1 MSILKKEK
9 GVMFMRKYIY
19 FLLNIILTVLILNG
33 CQAIENNTNESILE
47 LTELNYN
54 EIRDKLIRFHVIA
67 NSDTDEDQNLKL
79 KVRDKVVEALSERLG
94 NVNSLEEAENI
105 LEENI
110 DYVNEIAK
118 DVIEENNY
126 TYEVNTML
134 SYENFPDKVYGDCVF
149 PQGNYEAFRVII
161 GQGKG
166 QNWWCVMFPSLCF
179 VDESKNSVDSSEL
192 KEEIEN
198 IEPKN
203 NETTNENK
211 EKNKES
217 SDVNNGVKFKFKIV
231 EVINGILD

>member
-1 MSILKKEK
+1 
-9 GVMFMRKYIY
+9 MFMKKYIY
-19 FLLNIILTVLILNG
+19 FILPMILTVLILNG
-33 CQAIENNTNESILE
+33 CKTINNNADDYSLE
-47 LTELNYN
+47 LTELNYDD
-54 EIRDKLIRFHVIA
+54 IKDKLIRFHVIA

-79 KVRDKVVEALSERLG
+79 KVRDKVVEALSEKLS
-94 NVNSLEEAENI
+94 NVNSLEEAENV

-118 DVIEENNY
+118 EVIEENNY
-126 TYEVNTML
+126 TYEVTTML

-161 GQGKG
+161 GEGKG

-179 VDESKNSVDSSEL
+179 VDESKNSVDSSYL

-203 NETTNENK
+203 NETINEDK

-217 SDVNNGVKFKFKIV
+217 SNVNNGVKFKFKIV
-231 EVINGILD
+231 EVINNIFD

>member
-1 MSILKKEK
+1 MK
-9 GVMFMRKYIY
+9 KYIY
-19 FLLNIILTVLILNG
+19 FVIPMVLAVLILNG
-33 CQAIENNTNESILE
+33 CQAIENNTKESRFE
-47 LTELNYN
+47 LTELNYDD
-54 EIRDKLIRFHVIA
+54 IKDKLIRFHVIA

-79 KVRDKVVEALSERLG
+79 KVRDKVVEALSEKLS
-94 NVNSLEEAENI
+94 NVNSLEEAEDV

-118 DVIEENNY
+118 EVIEENNY
-126 TYEVNTML
+126 TYEVITML

-161 GQGKG
+161 GEGKG

-179 VDESKNSVDSSEL
+179 VDESKNSVDSSDL

-203 NETTNENK
+203 NETTNEDK

-217 SDVNNGVKFKFKIV
+217 SNVNNGVKFKFKIV
-231 EVINGILD
+231 EVIKDILD

>member
-1 MSILKKEK
+1 
-9 GVMFMRKYIY
+9 MRKYIY
-19 FLLNIILTVLILNG
+19 FIIPMVLIVLVFNG
-33 CQAIENNTNESILE
+33 CQSISINTKESSLE
-47 LTELNYN
+47 LTELNY
-54 EIRDKLIRFHVIA
+54 EDIKDKLIRFHVIA

-79 KVRDKVVEALSERLG
+79 KVRDKVVEALSEKLS
-94 NVNSLEEAENI
+94 NVNSLEEAENV

-118 DVIEENNY
+118 EVIEENNY
-126 TYEVNTML
+126 TYEVTTML

-161 GQGKG
+161 GEGKG

-179 VDESKNSVDSSEL
+179 VDESKNSVDSSDL

-203 NETTNENK
+203 NETINEDK

-217 SDVNNGVKFKFKIV
+217 SNVNDGVKFKFKIV
-231 EVINGILD
+231 EVIKDILD

>member
-1 MSILKKEK
+1 
-9 GVMFMRKYIY
+9 MRKYIY
-19 FLLNIILTVLILNG
+19 FIIPMVLTVVIFNG
-33 CQAIENNTNESILE
+33 CQSIAINTKESSLE
-47 LTELNYN
+47 LTELNYDD
-54 EIRDKLIRFHVIA
+54 IKDKLIRFHVIA

-79 KVRDKVVEALSERLG
+79 KVRDKVVEALSEKLS
-94 NVNSLEEAENI
+94 NVNSLEEAENV
-105 LEENI
+105 LKENI

-118 DVIEENNY
+118 EVIEENNY

-134 SYENFPDKVYGDCVF
+134 SYENFPDKVYGDYIF

-161 GQGKG
+161 GEGKG

-179 VDESKNSVDSSEL
+179 VDESKNSVDSSDL

-211 EKNKES
+211 EKNKEKNKES
-217 SDVNNGVKFKFKIV
+217 SNVNNGVKFKFKIV
-231 EVINGILD
+231 EVIKEILD

>member
-1 MSILKKEK
+1 
-9 GVMFMRKYIY
+9 MRKYIY
-19 FLLNIILTVLILNG
+19 FLLHIILTVLILNV

-79 KVRDKVVEALSERLG
+79 KVRDKVVEALSERLC

-161 GQGKG
+161 GEGKG

-211 EKNKES
+211 EKNKKS
-217 SDVNNGVKFKFKIV
+217 SDVNNRVKFKFKIV

>member
-1 MSILKKEK
+1 
-9 GVMFMRKYIY
+9 MRKYIY
-19 FLLNIILTVLILNG
+19 FIIPMVLTVLIFNG
-33 CQAIENNTNESILE
+33 CQSIAINTKESSLE
-47 LTELNYN
+47 LKELNYDD
-54 EIRDKLIRFHVIA
+54 IKDKLIRFHVIA

-79 KVRDKVVEALSERLG
+79 KVRDKVVEALSEKLS
-94 NVNSLEEAENI
+94 NVNSLEEAENV

-118 DVIEENNY
+118 EVIEENNY
-126 TYEVNTML
+126 TYEVTTML

-161 GQGKG
+161 GEGKG

-179 VDESKNSVDSSEL
+179 VDESKNSVDSSDL

-203 NETTNENK
+203 NETINEDK

-217 SDVNNGVKFKFKIV
+217 SNVKNGVKFKFKIV
-231 EVINGILD
+231 EVINNIFD

>member
-1 MSILKKEK
+1 
-9 GVMFMRKYIY
+9 MRKYIY
-19 FLLNIILTVLILNG
+19 FIIPMVLTVVIFNG
-33 CQAIENNTNESILE
+33 CQSIAINTKESSLE
-47 LTELNYN
+47 LTELNYDD
-54 EIRDKLIRFHVIA
+54 IKDKLIRFHVIA

-79 KVRDKVVEALSERLG
+79 KVRDKVVEALSEKLS
-94 NVNSLEEAENI
+94 NVNSLEEAENV
-105 LEENI
+105 LKENI

-118 DVIEENNY
+118 EVIEENNY

-134 SYENFPDKVYGDCVF
+134 SYENFPDKVYGDYIF

-161 GQGKG
+161 GEGKG

-179 VDESKNSVDSSEL
+179 VDESKNTVDSSDL

-217 SDVNNGVKFKFKIV
+217 SNVNNGVKFKFKIV
-231 EVINGILD
+231 EVIKEILD